1 MDELCFKY
9 NLPLFESGTTGTKGN
24 TQPVIPFIT
33 ETYSNSSDPEQE
45 KSFPICTIKSFPNEI
60 FHTIHWAM
68 DQFEFFNRAPTTL
81 NKWITNPRFIEE
93 LNPIEKTIAINDI
106 YELIIKHPI
115 QKQGI
120 QECCKWAV
128 DMFTE
133 NYYTSIIKL
142 LDTFPSDHEIS
153 PGIKF
158 WSAGK
163 RCPKSIKFDPDNLQ
177 HFNYIKVTTYLLF
190 RILDLE
196 YNFTDNE
203 LYQII
208 YNYTPLELNSV
219 TNDSE
224 IKNNLINQTLEE
236 SKQIIIPQEF
246 DKDNDL
252 NGHIDWITSVSNMR
266 AINYGIPIIDRQQ
279 TKGIAGRII
288 PAIATTT
295 SAVSGLILLEMLKYL
310 MGSNKIN
317 NYRSTFINL
326 AEPTLVYSEPLN
338 APMIEIGGVKVN
350 SWAKFEYSKD
360 TPLREFKKLYD
371 EIFKTNINMIVIG
384 TSIIYADFIGSD
396 SLDRLLSDLIKET
409 LEIEI
414 IPPNISINLA
424 TDDDKELPVI
434 ILNLF

>member
-1 MDELCFKY
+1 
-9 NLPLFESGTTGTKGN
+9 
-24 TQPVIPFIT
+24 
-33 ETYSNSSDPEQE
+33 
-45 KSFPICTIKSFPNEI
+45 
-60 FHTIHWAM
+60 
-68 DQFEFFNRAPTTL
+68 
-81 NKWITNPRFIEE
+81 
-93 LNPIEKTIAINDI
+93 
-106 YELIIKHPI
+106 
-115 QKQGI
+115 
-120 QECCKWAV
+120 
-128 DMFTE
+128 
-133 NYYTSIIKL
+133 
-142 LDTFPSDHEIS
+142 
-153 PGIKF
+153 
-158 WSAGK
+158 
-163 RCPKSIKFDPDNLQ
+163 
-177 HFNYIKVTTYLLF
+177 
-190 RILDLE
+190 
-196 YNFTDNE
+196 
-203 LYQII
+203 
-208 YNYTPLELNSV
+208 
-219 TNDSE
+219 
-224 IKNNLINQTLEE
+224 
-236 SKQIIIPQEF
+236 
-246 DKDNDL
+246 
-252 NGHIDWITSVSNMR
+252 MR